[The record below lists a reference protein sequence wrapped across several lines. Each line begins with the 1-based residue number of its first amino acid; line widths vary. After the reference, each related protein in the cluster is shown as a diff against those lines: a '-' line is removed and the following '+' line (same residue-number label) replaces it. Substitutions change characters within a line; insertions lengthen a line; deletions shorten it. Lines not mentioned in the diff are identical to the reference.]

1 MSTVLFVILLIVVV
15 LVVGSI
21 VLSRTTYQV
30 QSAPDTE
37 YLELEGNWIRY
48 RVAGGGAPVVLVHGW
63 LSSGEIWERLAD
75 RLAQR
80 FTVYTLD
87 LTGFGE
93 SDKPLSGYGVR
104 YGGRL
109 LYAFCAHFGLTRA
122 AVVGLDIGGAMAVK
136 LAADH
141 PDVVGR
147 IVLVGTP
154 ADENQVDLPT
164 FLWLATLPVVGPVF
178 YALGRLLRPLRRLWM
193 RPFVLDSED
202 LTEEVLDDA
211 GKSTP
216 AAVTKTLGVMRRE
229 IARGRLARQAGI
241 IKVPVLVIAGEEDQI
256 VDPQAAEDWA
266 RTISAEVVFLEQCGH
281 LPMLERAGEFDARVL
296 TFLTGDQRYLDTIV
310 EWSEETAEEL
320 ERDTTVAEMSEE
332 PPFTAHAES
341 DATDSGSTETGDA
354 PPGDRPNVVRKQD
367 GRYPPRDR
375 GLENTED
382 PEDRYDAAQ
391 DPSVEQQHS
400 EPNTSNGVERRPRS
414 RPRRTGDDEAG
425 PLPEIPPD
433 LFEWPESLKEARPWD
448 RSRETGQPAGEER
461 GEDADSENAD
471 SENADRGK
479 DVDPPDKDADL
490 EDPRDGP
497 RS

>member
-1 MSTVLFVILLIVVV
+1 MSTIVIVILLLVVV

-21 VLSRTTYQV
+21 VFSRTTYQV

-48 RVAGGGAPVVLVHGW
+48 RVAGGGPPVVLVHGW
-63 LSSGEIWERLAD
+63 LSSGEIWERLAE

-93 SDKPLSGYGVR
+93 SDKPVSGYGVR
-104 YGGRL
+104 YGSRL

-122 AVVGLDIGGAMAVK
+122 AVIGHDVGGAMAVK

-147 IVLVGTP
+147 IVLVATP
-154 ADENQVDLPT
+154 ADENQIDLPT
-164 FLWLATLPVVGPVF
+164 LLWLATLPIVGPIF

-193 RPFVLDSED
+193 RPFVFDSEN
-202 LTEEVLDDA
+202 LTEEVVDDSI
-211 GKSTP
+211 KPTP

-229 IARGRLARQAGI
+229 IARGRLTRQAGI
-241 IKVPVLVIAGEEDQI
+241 VKVPVLVIAGEEDQI

-266 RTISAEVVFLEQCGH
+266 RTVSAEVVFLEECGH
-281 LPMLERAGEFDARVL
+281 LPMLERPGEFDARVL
-296 TFLTGDQRYLDTIV
+296 VFLTGDQRYLDTIT
-310 EWSEETAEEL
+310 EWPEEINGEG
-320 ERDTTVAEMSEE
+320 ERDVSAAEMPEESSFPARAEPGASE
-332 PPFTAHAES
+332 S
-341 DATDSGSTETGDA
+341 A
-354 PPGDRPNVVRKQD
+354 PPEPEAAPSEDRPNVVRKKD

-375 GLENTED
+375 DYED
-382 PEDRYDAAQ
+382 AEDRDDASQ
-391 DPSVEQQHS
+391 DPSAERQHS
-400 EPNTSNGVERRPRS
+400 DPNVGNGTERRPRS
-414 RPRRTGDDEAG
+414 RPRRTGDEAG
-425 PLPEIPPD
+425 PLPEIPRD

-448 RSRETGQPAGEER
+448 RSRETQRPVGEEPGEAVGPDEEHR
-461 GEDADSENAD
+461 GEEADSKEGA
-471 SENADRGK
+471 E
-479 DVDPPDKDADL
+479 PPEEDAAP
-490 EDPRDGP
+490 EDPKEGP